1 MKPSAPLVVA
11 GWGVINGVWVA
22 LLAGMGEGSVALEMY
37 GSAVGLVMIIAGI
50 VLVSRRRSRRREA
63 GRRPWR
69 RAPHGDSI
77 LIAGAGVAL
86 AAFLAL
92 WVRWA
97 ALIAIPPLIAAAL
110 RELTLR
116 REQS

>member
-1 MKPSAPLVVA
+1 MKVSAPLVVA
-11 GWGVINGVWVA
+11 GWGVLNGAWVA
-22 LLAGMGEGSVALEMY
+22 LLAGMGEGAFALETY
-37 GSAVGLVMIIAGI
+37 GSATALVMIIAGV

-77 LIAGAGVAL
+77 LIAGAGLAL
-86 AAFLAL
+86 AAVCAVFA
-92 WVRWA
+92 RWA